1 MAIPMASS
9 SLHTLSSLSPLS
21 QSNLFH
27 PPLSLPLTF
36 SPLTPRP
43 LFNSSISR
51 ATPRLKHG
59 QIQCSASKKGAPPE
73 VDPKTGVSVYKPK
86 SYEVLVTDAA
96 ISLAYALDDGKT
108 RLEIDFPPLPSSY
121 SSYKGSSDEFIDANI
136 QLALAVARKLK
147 ERKETRACIVFPDKP
162 EKRRASELFKSAFD
176 LIDGI
181 SIGSLDDVPSGPVNT
196 FFRSIRNTLDFDFED
211 ENEGRW
217 QSNEPPSLYIFIN
230 CSTRELSSIEKY
242 VGKVPNKEQVDALSK
257 ELRSRATVPDHVYK
271 AIDALP
277 VLAHPM
283 TQFAMGVMALQVQS
297 EFQKAYEKGIHK
309 SKYWQPTYEDS
320 LSLIAQ
326 LPIVAAYVYRRIY
339 KNGQV
344 IPKDDSLDYGGNFA
358 HMLGFDSPDMQE
370 LMRLY
375 VTIHTD
381 HEGGNVSAH
390 TGHLVA
396 SALSDPYLSFAA
408 ALNGLAGPLHGLAN
422 QEVLLWIKSVVE
434 ECGENIT
441 TDQLK
446 DYVWK
451 TLNSGK
457 VVPGFGHGVLRNTDP
472 RYLCQRE
479 FALKHA
485 HHMNIT
491 FAEARRVASQYQR
504 EEKFATS
511 TPALLFNLELDT
523 LRSDLGL
530 LGFPTKDLH
539 YRFLSQFTPVFYIR
553 TREYSKT
560 VAVAPFVLNYSG
572 ALFRQYPGPWQVMLK
587 QADGSY
593 ACVAESATRFTLGE
607 TKEELLRVLGLQEE
621 QGSSLEFLRRGYKS
635 ATWWEEDVDLELS
648 SAWRS

>member
-1 MAIPMASS
+1 MDAGPNQRRLVIASNRRLRELENAERRRGHARVRDDDTHIAMDDDPIHDTPGMDDIAMNDDPTGDDVDIIDEDILTQPFLGGPTDPSILKSFKNHVVAAIWSGADERGPLKCHNHSSKILLALRKQEKRGSKGVKPRTYS
-9 SLHTLSSLSPLS
+9 SLVFDKTIVIVCRLAHYKLHLLITWEVSNICTRKSSPID
-21 QSNLFH
+21 F
-27 PPLSLPLTF
+27 SLPNLY
-36 SPLTPRP
+36 L
-43 LFNSSISR
+43 I
-51 ATPRLKHG
+51 LKV
-59 QIQCSASKKGAPPE
+59 AFKSKVK
-73 VDPKTGVSVYKPK
+73 
-86 SYEVLVTDAA
+86 
-96 ISLAYALDDGKT
+96 
-108 RLEIDFPPLPSSY
+108 
-121 SSYKGSSDEFIDANI
+121 
-136 QLALAVARKLK
+136 
-147 ERKETRACIVFPDKP
+147 KETRACIVFPDKP

-242 VGKVPNKEQVDALSK
+242 V
-257 ELRSRATVPDHVYK
+257 
-271 AIDALP
+271 
-277 VLAHPM
+277 
-283 TQFAMGVMALQVQS
+283 
-297 EFQKAYEKGIHK
+297 
-309 SKYWQPTYEDS
+309 
-320 LSLIAQ
+320 
-326 LPIVAAYVYRRIY
+326 
-339 KNGQV
+339 
-344 IPKDDSLDYGGNFA
+344 
-358 HMLGFDSPDMQE
+358 
-370 LMRLY
+370 
-375 VTIHTD
+375 
-381 HEGGNVSAH
+381 
-390 TGHLVA
+390 
-396 SALSDPYLSFAA
+396 
-408 ALNGLAGPLHGLAN
+408 
-422 QEVLLWIKSVVE
+422 
-434 ECGENIT
+434 
-441 TDQLK
+441 
-446 DYVWK
+446 
-451 TLNSGK
+451 
-457 VVPGFGHGVLRNTDP
+457 
-472 RYLCQRE
+472 
-479 FALKHA
+479 
-485 HHMNIT
+485 
-491 FAEARRVASQYQR
+491 
-504 EEKFATS
+504 EKFATS